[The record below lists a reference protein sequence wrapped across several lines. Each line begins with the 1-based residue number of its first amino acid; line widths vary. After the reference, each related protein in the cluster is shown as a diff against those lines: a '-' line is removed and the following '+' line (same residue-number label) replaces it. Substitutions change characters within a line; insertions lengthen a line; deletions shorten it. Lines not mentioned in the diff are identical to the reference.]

1 MRPSE
6 TRRRKPRWGQ
16 RRRHGCQGT
25 RRRSASAGS
34 ANHPGYRH
42 RLRRGAGRWNRG
54 CHQGQW
60 RHDVAG
66 DEPTPAADRGPIHDI
81 EQRRGDDDIM
91 TAPSTTSPTTTT
103 TAPPPTEA
111 VDTSSH
117 AQAIIPTTSVP
128 SRTTCGPYPWPA
140 SGGILPPVDVRPG
153 QADIAEGCS
162 VSFTLRWSD
171 GHAEARSDVLTSPGT
186 YTLSRDRGT
195 VWNFVVGTEARH
207 P

>member
-81 EQRRGDDDIM
+81 EQRRGDDDIIDG
-91 TAPSTTSPTTTT
+91 ALDNDLDISDDDHDGAAADGGSGHEFGCAGHHSHNVGAEPHDVRAIPV
-103 TAPPPTEA
+103 ARLGGKPPPGRR
-111 VDTSSH
+111 S
-117 AQAIIPTTSVP
+117 
-128 SRTTCGPYPWPA
+128 
-140 SGGILPPVDVRPG
+140 
-153 QADIAEGCS
+153 
-162 VSFTLRWSD
+162 
-171 GHAEARSDVLTSPGT
+171 ARSGCGLRATQSRVL
-186 YTLSRDRGT
+186 RHRRG
-195 VWNFVVGTEARH
+195 VLRLVHAAMVRR
-207 P
+207 PY